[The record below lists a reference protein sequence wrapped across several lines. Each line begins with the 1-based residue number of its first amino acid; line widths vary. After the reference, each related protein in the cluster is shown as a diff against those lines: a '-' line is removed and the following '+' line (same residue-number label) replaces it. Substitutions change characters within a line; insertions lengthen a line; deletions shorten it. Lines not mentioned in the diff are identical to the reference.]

1 MRRRAGTVEI
11 EQAQLW
17 EDAVAEVGVGLP
29 VGHAHLVDEED
40 DLIAGELIAR
50 QVQLRDRD
58 VAVREGVDQLR
69 EALVAQRGVYARRR
83 FEPSQEK
90 SSTWMLAKLSGCAL
104 TRSSTLS
111 TPSRLCTET
120 RHDITGTHSL
130 SSSAL
135 GTK

>member
-1 MRRRAGTVEI
+1 MGGTVEV
-11 EQAQLW
+11 EQTQLR
-17 EDAVAEVGVGLP
+17 EDAVVEVGVGLT
-29 VGHAHLVDEED
+29 VGHANLVNEED
-40 DLIAGELIAR
+40 DLVAGELIPR

-83 FEPSQEK
+83 SQPSQEK

-120 RHDITGTHSL
+120 RHDITGARPL